1 MQQLRPITLFQSRVR
16 IQKVERLGEG
26 AWGGGDRPDNERH
39 KSIDRTRKEKKT
51 SPTNQLELTINNPTD
66 SCLELGICY
75 EYGNGRPK
83 NTPKATR
90 QYVAACDLG
99 LGQGCAFAG
108 NMHAWGLGVDQDFEQ
123 AVDFYRTGCEELE
136 STAACIAWGNT
147 YERGNGIEQDMQ
159 RAVELY
165 AGACQVGDMEGCV
178 AEGVIYVI
186 GGLGE
191 SDFGAAAERF
201 TLACESDY
209 GRGCTYLGALH
220 LGGQGVSLD
229 KSQGAELVERGCLM
243 GHSDG
248 CLHAGYLFVEG
259 SGVKRNKGAAYSFFE
274 LGCAGGND
282 EACMALNSSWRSLK
296 RQVR

>member
-1 MQQLRPITLFQSRVR
+1 M
-16 IQKVERLGEG
+16 
-26 AWGGGDRPDNERH
+26 
-39 KSIDRTRKEKKT
+39 
-51 SPTNQLELTINNPTD
+51 
-66 SCLELGICY
+66 
-75 EYGNGRPK
+75 
-83 NTPKATR
+83 
-90 QYVAACDLG
+90 
-99 LGQGCAFAG
+99 FA
-108 NMHAWGLGVDQDFEQ
+108 
-123 AVDFYRTGCEELE
+123 
-136 STAACIAWGNT
+136 STHSYQW
-147 YERGNGIEQDMQ
+147 R
-159 RAVELY
+159 
-165 AGACQVGDMEGCV
+165 
-178 AEGVIYVI
+178 
-186 GGLGE
+186 LGE

-259 SGVKRNKGAAYSFFE
+259 SGVKRNRGAAYSFFE
-274 LGCAGGND
+274 LGCAGGNA